1 MPNWTTLNITMSHK
15 DKTMIDKIMDRP
27 EDQGVLQTLIPCPEE
42 LCNDEL
48 TTWGHGEEEQKRE
61 ALRKEMIEKYGFK
74 SWYDWNIANWGT
86 KWDLCDADVQRT
98 DDNTIVINC
107 QTAWSP
113 PDTAFETLHEQG
125 YEIRAL
131 YVGEGYEFAGIWED
145 GSDNYYQDFGDSEG
159 ARATLP
165 KELDDMFNISDSLA
179 EYEEEERREEEL
191 YRWTVEG
198 AEARE
203 KTKINDDSDL

>member
-15 DKTMIDKIMDRP
+15 DKAMIDKIVDRP
-27 EDQGVLQTLIPCPEE
+27 ADQGVLQTLIPCPAE
-42 LCNDEL
+42 LNDDDL
-48 TTWGHGEEEQKRE
+48 TTWSHGEEQLRRE
-61 ALRKEMIEKYGFK
+61 KKQAEMVAKYGFK

-86 KWDLCDADVQRT
+86 KWDLCEPEIERV

-113 PDTAFETLHEQG
+113 PDTAFETLYEQG

-145 GSDNYYQDFGDSEG
+145 GNDNYFQDFGDSEG
-159 ARATLP
+159 ARAVLP
-165 KELDDMFNISDSLA
+165 QELDDMFAISESLA

-198 AEARE
+198 AEKNKSSE
-203 KTKINDDSDL
+203 EHEDEEV

>member
-1 MPNWTTLNITMSHK
+1 
-15 DKTMIDKIMDRP
+15 MIDKIMDRP

-145 GSDNYYQDFGDSEG
+145 GTDDYYQDFHGSEN

-165 KELDDMFNISDSLA
+165 RELDDYFNISESLA
-179 EYEEEERREEEL
+179 EYEEEERMEEEL
-191 YRWTVEG
+191 YAWTKEG
-198 AEARE
+198 AEQL
-203 KTKINDDSDL
+203 KTKAVDGLDD